1 LEEDKQMKKRMTPM
15 INTLVF
21 IILMGAFLA
30 ACGSSSSTA
39 SSSSGSSSS
48 DSAGQILMQARCSVC
63 HSVNRVESAHHTA
76 AEWKV
81 TVERMINKG
90 AQLTPQEQQTLIN
103 YLARNYK

>member
-1 LEEDKQMKKRMTPM
+1 LKEDKQMKKRMTPL
-15 INTLVF
+15 INALVF

-30 ACGSSSSTA
+30 ACGSSSSAA

-48 DSAGQILMQARCSVC
+48 DSAGQTLMQARCSVC
-63 HSVNRVESAHHTA
+63 HHTA

-90 AQLTPQEQQTLIN
+90 AQLTPQEEQTLIN

>member
-1 LEEDKQMKKRMTPM
+1 MNKRTFSL
-15 INTLVF
+15 INILVLIVF
-21 IILMGAFLA
+21 AGAFLA

-48 DSAGQILMQARCSVC
+48 DSAGQTLMQARCSVC

-81 TVERMINKG
+81 TVERMIYKG